1 MSTQFSK
8 IKRFNAIKCSNAVC
22 VLTKEIDRGKTLPEF
37 FYLRGKAY
45 MLLSMNKK
53 ASSDFEKACSLK
65 PASTKYKKM
74 FAASLLLSE
83 EYLKCLE
90 VIKICPETPF
100 FMLIKGA
107 CLYKSGKP
115 ADSIKVLD
123 DYLARAP
130 WDGAGHYQKARC
142 LMALG
147 RFGEAQVSF
156 RKSLRLG
163 GDAVEGLTWLAL
175 SVMSQDKK
183 EGELQGGMPLAA

>member
-8 IKRFNAIKCSNAVC
+8 IKRFNAIKCSNAVR
-22 VLTKEIDRGKTLPEF
+22 VLTKEIDRGKNLPEF

-45 MLLSMNKK
+45 MFLSLNQK
-53 ASSDFEKACSLK
+53 ASSDFERACSLK
-65 PASTKYKKM
+65 PSSIKYKKM
-74 FAASLLLSE
+74 LSASLLLSE

-90 VIKICPETPF
+90 VIKSCPETPF

-115 ADSIKVLD
+115 ADAIGVLD
-123 DYLARAP
+123 SYLAHAP
-130 WDGAGHYQKARC
+130 LDGAGHYQKARC

-183 EGELQGGMPLAA
+183 EAELPGRMPLAA

>member
-8 IKRFNAIKCSNAVC
+8 IKRFNAIKCSNAVR
-22 VLTKEIDRGKTLPEF
+22 VLTKEIDRGKNLPEF

-53 ASSDFEKACSLK
+53 ASSDFERACSLK

-90 VIKICPETPF
+90 VIKNCPETPF

-115 ADSIKVLD
+115 ADAIEVLD
-123 DYLARAP
+123 GYLARAP
-130 WDGAGHYQKARC
+130 WDGTGHYQKARC

-147 RFGEAQVSF
+147 RFGEAQ
-156 RKSLRLG
+156 
-163 GDAVEGLTWLAL
+163 D
-175 SVMSQDKK
+175 
-183 EGELQGGMPLAA
+183 ELQEIAPARRGRGREPNLAGPFRHVAGQKRRRAGGGMPLAA

>member
-22 VLTKEIDRGKTLPEF
+22 VLTKEIDRGKNLPEF

-45 MLLSMNKK
+45 MLLSLNKK
-53 ASSDFEKACSLK
+53 ASADFEKACSLK
-65 PASTKYKKM
+65 PASIKYKKT
-74 FAASLLLSE
+74 FAVSLLLSE
-83 EYLKCLE
+83 EYQKCLE
-90 VIKICPETPF
+90 VIENSPKTPS

-115 ADSIKVLD
+115 ADAIGVLD
-123 DYLARAP
+123 SYLARAP

-163 GDAVEGLTWLAL
+163 GDAVESLTWLAL
-175 SVMSQDKK
+175 SVMAQDKK
-183 EGELQGGMPLAA
+183 EGELAGGIPLAA

>member
-22 VLTKEIDRGKTLPEF
+22 VLTKEIERGKNLPEF

-53 ASSDFEKACSLK
+53 ASADFERVCSLK
-65 PASTKYKKM
+65 PASPKYKKM
-74 FAASLLLSE
+74 LAVSLLLSE
-83 EYLKCLE
+83 EYQKCLE
-90 VIKICPETPF
+90 VIENSPKTPS

-115 ADSIKVLD
+115 ADAIGVLD
-123 DYLARAP
+123 NYLARAP
-130 WDGAGHYQKARC
+130 WDGTGHYQKARC

-163 GDAVEGLTWLAL
+163 GDAVESLTWLAL

-183 EGELQGGMPLAA
+183 EELPGRMPLAA

>member
-8 IKRFNAIKCSNAVC
+8 IKRFNAIKCSNAVR
-22 VLTKEIDRGKTLPEF
+22 VLTKEIDRGKNLPEF

-53 ASSDFEKACSLK
+53 ASSDFERACSLK

-74 FAASLLLSE
+74 LAVSLLLSE
-83 EYLKCLE
+83 EYQKCLE
-90 VIKICPETPF
+90 VIENFPKTPS

-115 ADSIKVLD
+115 ADAIEVLD
-123 DYLARAP
+123 GYLARAP
-130 WDGAGHYQKARC
+130 WDSTGHYQKARC

-175 SVMSQDKK
+175 SVMSQDNK
-183 EGELQGGMPLAA
+183 EGELTGGMPLAA